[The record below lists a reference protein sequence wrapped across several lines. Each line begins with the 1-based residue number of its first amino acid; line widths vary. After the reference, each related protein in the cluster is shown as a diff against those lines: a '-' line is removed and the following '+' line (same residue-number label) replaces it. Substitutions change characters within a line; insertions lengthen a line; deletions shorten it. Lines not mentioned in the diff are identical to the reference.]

1 MGQFAAADAVENVRH
16 LLRLTSV
23 GEGAVG
29 EGAGTAAGYVHLR
42 RRGTGGH
49 GAEARENE
57 IGLVQ
62 DTRRDQCLSQRGAS
76 RHR

>member
-23 GEGAVG
+23 GEGA
-29 EGAGTAAGYVHLR
+29 GTAAGYVHLR
-42 RRGTGGH
+42 RRGMGGH